1 MARVQLGV
9 AAGDKEVRAIVAF
22 LASLT
27 GTLPDNFA
35 TAPVLSVE
43 H

>member
-1 MARVQLGV
+1 VT
-9 AAGDKEVRAIVAF
+9 AGDKEVRAIVAF

-35 TAPVLSVE
+35 TAPQLPAE
-43 H
+43 